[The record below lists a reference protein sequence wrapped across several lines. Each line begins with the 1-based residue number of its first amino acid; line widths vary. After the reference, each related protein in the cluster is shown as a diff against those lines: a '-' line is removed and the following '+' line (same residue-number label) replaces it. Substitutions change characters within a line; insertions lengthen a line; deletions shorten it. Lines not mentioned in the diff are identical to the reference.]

1 MLDDKLGILDI
12 KARLNN
18 KINCDIEMQVVDK
31 KNIEKRLLF
40 YWSKMYVHRFKQG
53 KNYSKLPK
61 SIVIL
66 FSNYNLEN
74 LKVID
79 KYITKWNIR
88 EEEYYQ
94 TILTEVLEIYI
105 IELPKFS
112 KINEGKTKKLDAWV
126 NFIRNQVVSMDEEN
140 EAIKKAQKVLEDIS
154 SSENERRIAEL
165 RLKHIMDQKAIEES
179 GFDKG
184 IKYIAKKMKERNVD
198 TKEICMYTGLTK
210 EEIEKL

>member
-1 MLDDKLGILDI
+1 
-12 KARLNN
+12 
-18 KINCDIEMQVVDK
+18 MQVVNK

-40 YWSKMYVHRFKQG
+40 YWSKMYSQGFKQG
-53 KNYSKLPK
+53 KDYNKLSK

-105 IELPKFS
+105 IELQKFD
-112 KINEGKTKKLDAWV
+112 TKNIFNTQKSRKLDSWI
-126 NFIRNQVVSMDEEN
+126 NFIRNQVVNVDEEN
-140 EAIKKAQKVLEDIS
+140 ESIIKAQKVLEDIS

-165 RLKHIMDQKAIEES
+165 RLKHIMDQKAIEDG

-184 IKYIAKKMKERNVD
+184 FNKGIIQGRDETNKSIAKKMKND
-198 TKEICMYTGLTK
+198 NIDLEIICKYTGLTK
-210 EEIEKL
+210 EEINKL